1 MTEESSNAAPGQRSV
16 MWWIIYWIIGI
27 IALALFLGAIWMP
40 AATAI
45 WNWLWG
51 GGPPVRPIRNAAP
64 LFVMA
69 IWMLKSAFY
78 FGYLIGVW
86 LFPVVIIASVIA
98 EFGDTP
104 RQVEKTKEAQ
114 PGNISGR
121 TKAAIILFI
130 PALFAL
136 LWLQRFVTNFMYACV
151 WGDECQIFLT
161 TYGLG

>member
-1 MTEESSNAAPGQRSV
+1 MVDEEIDTPPQQRSV

-40 AATAI
+40 AATTI

-51 GGPPVRPIRNAAP
+51 GGPPVRPIRDAAP
-64 LFVMA
+64 VFIMA
-69 IWMLKSAFY
+69 IWMLKSALY

-98 EFGDTP
+98 ESGDA
-104 RQVEKTKEAQ
+104 RQQVEETKEAQ
-114 PGNISGR
+114 PGGISGR

-161 TYGLG
+161 TNVLG